1 MISRDDDELKSVWTV
16 KSDTSMDLFIR
27 ADGSPME
34 FTGCTRGVDN
44 NVIAEIRQNG
54 GSFNTAKLAALQSKV
69 R

>member
-1 MISRDDDELKSVWTV
+1 M
-16 KSDTSMDLFIR
+16 KSDTRMDLFIR